1 MIPFLCDCALLL
13 NMLGSGYVGGCDLG
27 SFMLSGSSGIDA
39 SRTLPG
45 GSGDVH
51 YNSAAAAA
59 VGTGGEGARS
69 PTIPGAGGN
78 GLIVVLG
85 DISYPTSQPSSPPSM

>member
-1 MIPFLCDCALLL
+1 MWLLTYII
-13 NMLGSGYVGGCDLG
+13 GSGYVGGCDLG
-27 SFMLSGSSGIDA
+27 SSTLSGSSGIDA

-51 YNSAAAAA
+51 YSPPTNNGAAAA

-69 PTIPGAGGN
+69 PTIPGSGGN

-85 DISYPTSQPSSPPSM
+85 HIYQPASQSSTYPST